1 MNNVS
6 PFREK
11 RKAEFYDEV
20 IRLHQEEHL
29 RPCIIAEK
37 LSLKKS
43 TVSFWIRTFAEQTAI
58 ENMKRDLQIT
68 SDSLPMEVQEL
79 QKEVLELRKRLVQEK
94 LRADA
99 YDEMINVAEGK
110 FKIKIRKKVGA
121 KQ

>member
-1 MNNVS
+1 MNTQL
-6 PFREK
+6 PFRER

-20 IRLHQEEHL
+20 IRLHQQEHL
-29 RPCIIAEK
+29 RPCVIAEK
-37 LSLKKS
+37 LSLKRS

-58 ENMKRDLQIT
+58 ESMKRDLQIA
-68 SDSLPMEVQEL
+68 SDSMPTGVQEL
-79 QKEVLELRKRLVQEK
+79 QKEVLELRKRLAQEK

-110 FKIKIRKKVGA
+110 FNIKIRKKAGT

>member
-1 MNNVS
+1 MNNVF

-68 SDSLPMEVQEL
+68 SNSLPTEVQEL

>member
-58 ENMKRDLQIT
+58 ENMKRDLQIP
-68 SDSLPMEVQEL
+68 SNSLPTEVQEL

-110 FKIKIRKKVGA
+110 FNIKIRKKAGA

>member
-58 ENMKRDLQIT
+58 ENMRRDLQIT
-68 SDSLPMEVQEL
+68 SDSLPTEVQEL

-121 KQ
+121 KR

>member
-58 ENMKRDLQIT
+58 DNMKRDLQIT
-68 SDSLPMEVQEL
+68 SNSLPTEVQEL

>member
-29 RPCIIAEK
+29 RPCVIAEK

-68 SDSLPMEVQEL
+68 SNSLPTEVQEL

>member
-68 SDSLPMEVQEL
+68 SNSLPTEVQEL

-110 FKIKIRKKVGA
+110 FKINIRKKVGA

>member
-68 SDSLPMEVQEL
+68 SNSLPTEVQEL

-121 KQ
+121 KR

>member
-68 SDSLPMEVQEL
+68 SDSLPTEVQEL

>member
-68 SDSLPMEVQEL
+68 SNSLPTEVQEL

-110 FKIKIRKKVGA
+110 FKFKIRKKAGA

>member
-29 RPCIIAEK
+29 RPCLIAEK
-37 LSLKKS
+37 LSLKQS

-68 SDSLPMEVQEL
+68 SDSLPTEVQEL

>member
-68 SDSLPMEVQEL
+68 SNSLPTEVQEL

-99 YDEMINVAEGK
+99 YNEMINVAEGK

>member
-58 ENMKRDLQIT
+58 ENMRRDLQIT
-68 SDSLPMEVQEL
+68 SDSLPTEVLEL

>member
-58 ENMKRDLQIT
+58 DNMKRDLQIT
-68 SDSLPMEVQEL
+68 SDSLPTEVQEL

>member
-1 MNNVS
+1 MINVS

-68 SDSLPMEVQEL
+68 SNSLPTEVQEL